1 MMHHARSSS
10 SGGNGGGNDR
20 SYKRPR
26 EPVDAF
32 NNSDY
37 EEGGKASNLLVSLY
51 RAANTGNKADW
62 YKKLFV
68 GNDSPPLKSLD
79 QREVVAKNFIDGIL
93 HAPQKIKNENYSRLA
108 RELLNLLERFALANM
123 MPAAIAVLAKA
134 MSQDALK
141 WADEQE

>member
-1 MMHHARSSS
+1 M
-10 SGGNGGGNDR
+10 
-20 SYKRPR
+20 
-26 EPVDAF
+26 
-32 NNSDY
+32 
-37 EEGGKASNLLVSLY
+37 
-51 RAANTGNKADW
+51 
-62 YKKLFV
+62 
-68 GNDSPPLKSLD
+68 
-79 QREVVAKNFIDGIL
+79 AKNFIDGIL